1 MDISYSAF
9 IFLSVIMVAIGY
21 TVGNAKNFNFW
32 KFVLIALI
40 TLPMISQFNSGETY
54 LFVMIGGFVVGF
66 LLPHAYVLRGF
77 SGSISDFINAI
88 RYHDAYE
95 DIKRKE
101 EEVEELRRKYEQAQ
115 REKNQSKFNDEQAKR
130 REDSKRYRDQQ
141 KQEQQTEDSSQN
153 QQQDEPFSDKSNQ
166 SKQTSS
172 NIQESI
178 KQDYLNLLGLKPKKN
193 YSHQEIKKAYRRMA
207 NKVHPDK
214 HPHASESEKQRM
226 AEKFK
231 EINEA
236 YKWLGV
242 YY

>member
-21 TVGNAKNFNFW
+21 TVGNSKNFNFW

-66 LLPHAYVLRGF
+66 LLPYAYVLRGF

-115 REKNQSKFNDEQAKR
+115 RESNQSKFNEEQAKR

-141 KQEQQTEDSSQN
+141 KQEQKTEDDNQN
-153 QQQDEPFSDKSNQ
+153 YQKEK
-166 SKQTSS
+166 TSS
-172 NIQESI
+172 NSSYDSQQSSNNIQESV
-178 KQDYLNLLGLKPKKN
+178 KRDYLLILGLDPDKH
-193 YSHQEIKKAYRRMA
+193 YSHQEVKKAYRRMA

-214 HPHASESEKQRM
+214 HPHASEPEKQKM

-231 EINEA
+231 EVKKA
-236 YKWLGV
+236 YEWLGV